1 MADKAGPGPFG
12 EPGRNGVRQRLE
24 DAKEAIADKAADF
37 VESSAEYLGTRDWQE
52 VRQDLERQIRSNPLA
67 SVGVA
72 FGAGF
77 LLAQAFGNR
86 RGRGPYGE
94 SRGRPSRRSQT
105 LAPIRRA
112 LISGATALLARQL
125 QERVLADSN
134 D

>member
-12 EPGRNGVRQRLE
+12 EAGRNGVRQKLE
-24 DAKEAIADKAADF
+24 HAKEAIADKAADF
-37 VESSAEYLGTRDWQE
+37 VDSGAEYLRTHDWQE

-67 SVGVA
+67 GVGVA

-77 LLAQAFGNR
+77 LLAHAFSNR
-86 RGRGPYGE
+86 RGR
-94 SRGRPSRRSQT
+94 SNRRSQT

-125 QERVLADSN
+125 QQRVLADWN